1 MSTARSTGELGFQR
15 HIIDSL
21 CADAHWCERKAKQHY
36 DRDHAVDR
44 GMLEEFLGDTQPD
57 TLAVL
62 QRTYGNRT
70 LDVIVAEYEKAC
82 RAKGSSQVDVL
93 RGGIDINSV
102 HVDLLYGRPATGLN
116 PKLTAKYEANR
127 LCVMEEVWIDESSRI
142 DLVLFVNGVAWAAF
156 ELKFQPDGSTWRDAV
171 YQWTYERDHKNR
183 LLEWQVGT
191 IVNFAM
197 DEEECHMATR
207 MDGEKTR
214 FLPFNRGRGEG
225 INQGKGNPVDDGS
238 GDYPTH
244 YVWDDVLAF
253 GSVIE
258 LLTKFVFVSRKEEYD
273 QARDKR
279 VLKEAVIFPRYHQR
293 DALRVLLESVSER
306 GSELNYLIQHSAG
319 SGKTF
324 TISWLAHRLS
334 SLHGVDGAQ
343 VFDTVIVATD
353 RKVVDRQLQA
363 AIKSLERTTGVVKV
377 MGEDCTSADLSDALF
392 EGKAKIVV
400 TTLQKFLY
408 VDELAGKLTDRRFAV
423 IIDEAHNSTAGRN
436 LMAIQNTVGGE
447 RTGQDEDVTDT
458 YERLVRSHG
467 KRPNMSV
474 FAFTA
479 TPKARTLKLF
489 GVVDPK
495 NPDLQRAFHTYSM
508 KQAIEEGFILDVL
521 KNYLEY
527 RTYYQV
533 SKAVEDDPLLQTAR
547 TKREIARVAEL
558 DDTNINQRVGIIV
571 EHFRNHVLGKCGLG
585 GREKAMVVTGGRE
598 DAVKYRMALQA
609 YIERHRY
616 RDMQALVAF
625 SGKITLEYDG
635 IGARQTAKGWEYTES
650 SMNGFS
656 DTRTA
661 DRFDTDDFNVMLVAN
676 KFQVGFDQPKLCAM
690 YVIRK
695 LRDVDAVQTLSRL
708 NRVLPGKKTIV
719 LDFKN
724 TCKDMER
731 AFARY
736 YTTTILSNT
745 VTVSQLI
752 EMESKLDGYDVIDD
766 DDVEKYATIVLGA
779 TTKRLTA
786 RDAAKA
792 DMLVRRAKKRLQ
804 NMYQGNVVMQGEF
817 RMACSGF
824 VRLYEFLSLASSFG
838 DPEMEKKYGYVRD
851 LLEILDTGGH
861 GGVSVKDKIN
871 FEQFTQREVGDTGT
885 KDRAHP
891 SDPMVQLAGVSTR
904 LTTDE
909 RDRLSQI
916 IAVVNARVGGILDA
930 DVAMVTGLQIK
941 ELLLKV
947 DALKASAMANNE
959 EDFAIAY
966 FDSGEDVLYDGLQQN
981 NQFFGEVLKDDELMR
996 RLLGLYVHDVYRTL
1010 RSSGEFGGESAP
1022 K

>member
-1 MSTARSTGELGFQR
+1 MSNTRSKGELGFQR
-15 HIIDSL
+15 HIIDAL
-21 CADAHWCERKAKQHY
+21 CTDTHWHERKANADY
-36 DRDHAVDR
+36 DREHAIDR
-44 GMLEEFLGDTQPD
+44 GMLAEFITATQPEAYD
-57 TLAVL
+57 ALV
-62 QRTYGNRT
+62 RGYGDRA
-70 LDVIVAEYEKAC
+70 LDVVISEYEKSC
-82 RAKGSSQVDVL
+82 RAKGSSQIDVL
-93 RGGIDINSV
+93 RNGVDISST
-102 HVDLLYGRPATGLN
+102 HVTLLYNRPASSLN
-116 PKLTAKYEANR
+116 TDLMAKYEANR
-127 LCVMEEVWIDESSRI
+127 LSVMEEVRIDDASRI
-142 DLVLFVNGVAWAAF
+142 DLVLFVNGIAWAAI
-156 ELKFQPDGSTWRDAV
+156 ELKYQPEGSTWRDAV
-171 YQWTYERDHKNR
+171 DQWTNERDHKNR
-183 LLEWQVGT
+183 LLESQVGT

-197 DEEECHMATR
+197 DETECHMTTR
-207 MDGEKTR
+207 LDGEKTR
-214 FLPFNRGRGEG
+214 FIPFNRGRGEG
-225 INQGKGNPVDDGS
+225 INQGKGNPDDDGS

-244 YVWDDVLAF
+244 YVWDDVLRF
-253 GSVIE
+253 DSVIE

-293 DALRVLLESVSER
+293 DALHKMLESVYER

-319 SGKTF
+319 SGKTY

-334 SLHGVDGAQ
+334 SLHGADGAQ
-343 VFDTVIVATD
+343 VFDTVVVATD

-363 AIKSLERTTGVVKV
+363 AIKSLERTSGVVKV
-377 MGEDCTSADLSDALF
+377 MGEDCTSADLSDALY
-392 EGKAKIVV
+392 EGKAKVVV

-408 VDELAGKLTDRRFAV
+408 VDELAGKLNDRRFAV

-436 LMAIQNTVGGE
+436 LMAIQNAVGGAQAGE
-447 RTGQDEDVTDT
+447 EEDVTDT

-479 TPKARTLKLF
+479 TPKPRTLKLF
-489 GVVDPK
+489 GNVDPT

-527 RTYYQV
+527 RTFYKV
-533 SKAVEDDPLLQTAR
+533 SKAVEDDPLLQTAKA
-547 TKREIARVAEL
+547 KREIARVAEL

-571 EHFRNHVLGKCGLG
+571 EHFRNSVLGQCGLG
-585 GREKAMVVTGGRE
+585 GREKAMVVTTGRE
-598 DAVKYRMALQA
+598 EAVRYRACLQA
-609 YIERHRY
+609 YIERHHYTDVR
-616 RDMQALVAF
+616 ALVAF
-625 SGKITLEYDG
+625 SGKVPLDEELPG
-635 IGARQTAKGWEYTES
+635 FKGAKTAKGWEYTES
-650 SMNGFS
+650 GMNGFS
-656 DTRTA
+656 DTKTA
-661 DRFDTDDFNVMLVAN
+661 DRFDTDEYNVLLVAD

-690 YVIRK
+690 YVMK
-695 LRDVDAVQTLSRL
+695 TLRDVEAVQTLSRL
-708 NRVLPGKKTIV
+708 NRVLPGKRTIV

-724 TCKDMER
+724 TCEDMER
-731 AFARY
+731 AFSRY

-766 DDVEKYATIVLGA
+766 DDVEKYAAIVLGA
-779 TTKRLTA
+779 TTKKLTA
-786 RDAAKA
+786 KDAAKA
-792 DMLVRRAKKRLQ
+792 DKLVRRAKTRLE
-804 NMYQGNVVMQGEF
+804 NMYHGNVVMQGEF

-838 DPEMEKKYGYVRD
+838 DAEMEKKYGYVRD

-871 FEQFTQREVGDTGT
+871 FDAFTQKEVGQTGT
-885 KDRAHP
+885 GDNAHP

-909 RDRLSQI
+909 RDHLSEI
-916 IAVVNARVGGILDA
+916 IAVVNARVGGGLDE

-947 DALKASAMANNE
+947 EALKASAKANSE

-966 FDSGEDVLYDGLQQN
+966 YDSGEDVLYDGLQQN
-981 NQFFGEVLKDDELMR
+981 NQFFGEVLKDDELMQ
-996 RLLGLYVHDVYRTL
+996 RLLGLYVHDVYKTL
-1010 RSSGEFGGESAP
+1010 REE
-1022 K
+1022 

>member
-1 MSTARSTGELGFQR
+1 
-15 HIIDSL
+15 
-21 CADAHWCERKAKQHY
+21 
-36 DRDHAVDR
+36 
-44 GMLEEFLGDTQPD
+44 
-57 TLAVL
+57 
-62 QRTYGNRT
+62 
-70 LDVIVAEYEKAC
+70 
-82 RAKGSSQVDVL
+82 
-93 RGGIDINSV
+93 
-102 HVDLLYGRPATGLN
+102 
-116 PKLTAKYEANR
+116 
-127 LCVMEEVWIDESSRI
+127 MEEVWIDDASRI
-142 DLVLFVNGVAWAAF
+142 DLVLFVNGIAWAAF
-156 ELKFQPDGSTWRDAV
+156 ELKYQPDGSTWRDAV

-191 IVNFAM
+191 VVNFAM
-197 DEEECHMATR
+197 DDEECHMATR
-207 MDGEKTR
+207 MDGERTR

-225 INQGKGNPVDDGS
+225 IACGKGNPVDDGS

-244 YVWDDVLAF
+244 YVWDDVLSF
-253 GSVIE
+253 GSVME

-273 QARDKR
+273 QVKDKR

-293 DALRVLLESVSER
+293 DALHRMLESVYER

-319 SGKTF
+319 SGKTY

-334 SLHGVDGAQ
+334 SLHGADGAQ

-363 AIKSLERTTGVVKV
+363 AIKSLERTSGVVRV

-392 EGKAKIVV
+392 EGKAKVVV

-408 VDELAGKLTDRRFAV
+408 VDELAGKLNDRRFAV

-436 LMAIQNTVGGE
+436 LMAIQNAVGGE
-447 RTGQDEDVTDT
+447 KASEGEDVTDT
-458 YERLVRSHG
+458 YERLVRTHG
-467 KRPNMSV
+467 KRDNMSV

-489 GVVDPK
+489 GVVDPA
-495 NPDLQRAFHTYSM
+495 NPDMQRAFHTYSM

-533 SKAVEDDPLLQTAR
+533 SKAVEDDPLLQTTKA
-547 TKREIARVAEL
+547 KREIARVAEL

-571 EHFRNHVLGKCGLG
+571 EHFRNHVLGQCGLG
-585 GREKAMVVTGGRE
+585 GREKAMVVTTGRE
-598 DAVKYRMALQA
+598 EAVRYRAALQA
-609 YIERHRY
+609 YIERHHYTDVR
-616 RDMQALVAF
+616 ALVAF
-625 SGKITLEYDG
+625 SGKVSITDELDG
-635 IGARQTAKGWEYTES
+635 FKGTKTAKGWEYTEGG
-650 SMNGFS
+650 MNGFS
-656 DTRTA
+656 DTKTA
-661 DRFDTDDFNVMLVAN
+661 ERFDTDGYNVLLVAD

-690 YVIRK
+690 YVMK
-695 LRDVDAVQTLSRL
+695 TLRDVEAVQTLSRL

-724 TCKDMER
+724 TCEDMER

-766 DDVEKYATIVLGA
+766 DDVEKYAAIVLGA
-779 TTKRLTA
+779 TTKKLSQK
-786 RDAAKA
+786 DASKA
-792 DMLVRRAKKRLQ
+792 DMLVRRAKKRLES
-804 NMYQGNVVMQGEF
+804 MYQGNVVMQGEF

-838 DPEMEKKYGYVRD
+838 DAEMEKKYGYVRD

-891 SDPMVQLAGVSTR
+891 SDPMVQLAGVSAR

-909 RDRLSQI
+909 RDHLSEI
-916 IAVVNARVGGILDA
+916 IADVNARVGGGLDS

-947 DALKASAMANNE
+947 EALKASAMANS
-959 EDFAIAY
+959 EDDFSIAY
-966 FDSGEDVLYDGLQQN
+966 YDSGEDVLYDGLQQN

-1010 RSSGEFGGESAP
+1010 RCDKISV
-1022 K
+1022 

>member
-1 MSTARSTGELGFQR
+1 MSNTRSKGELGFQR
-15 HIIDSL
+15 HIIDAL
-21 CADAHWCERKAKQHY
+21 CTDTHWHERKANADY
-36 DRDHAVDR
+36 DREHAIDR
-44 GMLEEFLGDTQPD
+44 GMLAEFITATQPEAYD
-57 TLAVL
+57 ALV
-62 QRTYGNRT
+62 RGYGDRA
-70 LDVIVAEYEKAC
+70 LDVVISEYEKSC
-82 RAKGSSQVDVL
+82 RAKGSSQIDVL
-93 RGGIDINSV
+93 RNGVDISST
-102 HVDLLYGRPATGLN
+102 HVTLLYNRPASSLN
-116 PKLTAKYEANR
+116 TDLMAKYEANR
-127 LCVMEEVWIDESSRI
+127 LSVMEEVRIDDASRI
-142 DLVLFVNGVAWAAF
+142 DLVLFVNGIAWAAI
-156 ELKFQPDGSTWRDAV
+156 ELKYQPEGSTWRDAV
-171 YQWTYERDHKNR
+171 DQWTNERDHKNR
-183 LLEWQVGT
+183 LLESQVGT

-197 DEEECHMATR
+197 DETECHMTTR
-207 MDGEKTR
+207 LDGEKTR
-214 FLPFNRGRGEG
+214 FIPFNRGRGEG
-225 INQGKGNPVDDGS
+225 INQGKGNPDDDGS

-244 YVWDDVLAF
+244 YVWDDVLRF
-253 GSVIE
+253 DSVIE

-293 DALRVLLESVSER
+293 DALHKMLESVYER

-319 SGKTF
+319 SGKTY

-334 SLHGVDGAQ
+334 SLHGADGAQ
-343 VFDTVIVATD
+343 VFDTVVVATD

-363 AIKSLERTTGVVKV
+363 AIKSLERTSGVVKV
-377 MGEDCTSADLSDALF
+377 MGEDCTSADLSDALY
-392 EGKAKIVV
+392 EGKAKVVV

-408 VDELAGKLTDRRFAV
+408 VDELAGKLNDRRFAV

-436 LMAIQNTVGGE
+436 LMAIQNAVGGAQAGE
-447 RTGQDEDVTDT
+447 EEDVTDT

-479 TPKARTLKLF
+479 TPKPRTLKLF
-489 GVVDPK
+489 GNVDPT

-527 RTYYQV
+527 RTFYKV
-533 SKAVEDDPLLQTAR
+533 SKAVEDDPLLQTAKA
-547 TKREIARVAEL
+547 KREIARVAEL

-571 EHFRNHVLGKCGLG
+571 EHFRNSVLGQCGLG
-585 GREKAMVVTGGRE
+585 GREKAMVVTTGRE
-598 DAVKYRMALQA
+598 EAVRYRACLQA
-609 YIERHRY
+609 YIERHHYTDVR
-616 RDMQALVAF
+616 ALVAF
-625 SGKITLEYDG
+625 SGKVPLDEELPG
-635 IGARQTAKGWEYTES
+635 FKGAKTAKGWEYTES
-650 SMNGFS
+650 GMNGFS
-656 DTRTA
+656 DTKTA
-661 DRFDTDDFNVMLVAN
+661 DRFDTDEYNVLLVAD

-690 YVIRK
+690 YVMK
-695 LRDVDAVQTLSRL
+695 TLRDVEAVQTLSRL
-708 NRVLPGKKTIV
+708 NRVLPGKRTIV

-724 TCKDMER
+724 TCEDMER
-731 AFARY
+731 AFSRY

-766 DDVEKYATIVLGA
+766 DDVEKYAAIVLGA
-779 TTKRLTA
+779 TTKKLTA
-786 RDAAKA
+786 KDAAKA
-792 DMLVRRAKKRLQ
+792 DKLVRRAKTRLE
-804 NMYQGNVVMQGEF
+804 NMYHGNVVMQGEF

-838 DPEMEKKYGYVRD
+838 DAEMEKKYGYVRD

-871 FEQFTQREVGDTGT
+871 FDAFTQKEVGQTGT
-885 KDRAHP
+885 GDNAHP

-909 RDRLSQI
+909 RDHLSEI
-916 IAVVNARVGGILDA
+916 IAVVNARVGGGLDE

-947 DALKASAMANNE
+947 EALKASAKANSE
-959 EDFAIAY
+959 VDFAIAY
-966 FDSGEDVLYDGLQQN
+966 YDSGEDVLYDGLQQN
-981 NQFFGEVLKDDELMR
+981 NQFFGEVLKDDELMQ
-996 RLLGLYVHDVYRTL
+996 RLLGLYVHDVYKTL
-1010 RSSGEFGGESAP
+1010 REE
-1022 K
+1022 

>member
-21 CADAHWCERKAKQHY
+21 CADAHWHERKASRHY

-44 GMLEEFLGDTQPD
+44 GMLEEFLDDTQPD
-57 TLAVL
+57 AFATLR
-62 QRTYGNRT
+62 RTYGNRA
-70 LDVIVAEYEKAC
+70 LDVIVSEYEKAC
-82 RAKGSSQVDVL
+82 RAKGSAQVDVL
-93 RGGIDINSV
+93 RNGVDINSV
-102 HVDLLYGRPATGLN
+102 HVDLLYGRPASDLN

-127 LCVMEEVWIDESSRI
+127 LSVMEEAWIDDASRI
-142 DLVLFVNGVAWAAF
+142 DLVLFVNGFAWAAF
-156 ELKFQPDGSTWRDAV
+156 ELKYQPDGSTWRDAV
-171 YQWTYERDHKNR
+171 HQWTYKRDHKNR

-197 DEEECHMATR
+197 DDEECHMATR
-207 MDGEKTR
+207 MDGERTH

-253 GSVIE
+253 DSVIE

-273 QARDKR
+273 QAKDRR

-293 DALRVLLESVSER
+293 DALHRMLESVSTS

-334 SLHGVDGAQ
+334 SLHGVDGNQ

-392 EGKAKIVV
+392 EGKAKVVV

-408 VDELAGKLTDRRFAV
+408 VDELAGKLNDRRFAV

-436 LMAIQNTVGGE
+436 LMAIQNAVGGE
-447 RTGQDEDVTDT
+447 QAGKDEDVTDT
-458 YERLVRSHG
+458 YARLVRSHG
-467 KRPNMSV
+467 KRANMSV

-489 GVVDPK
+489 GAVDPR

-533 SKAVEDDPLLQTAR
+533 SKAVEDDPLLQTAKA
-547 TKREIARVAEL
+547 KREIARVAEL

-571 EHFRNHVLGKCGLG
+571 EHFRNHVLVRCGLG
-585 GREKAMVVTGGRE
+585 GREKAMVVTTGRE
-598 DAVKYRMALQA
+598 EAVRYRVALQA
-609 YIERHRY
+609 YIERHHY
-616 RDMQALVAF
+616 RDVHALVAF
-625 SGKITLEYDG
+625 SGKVPIDVEYDG
-635 IGARQTAKGWEYTES
+635 FGASRVARGWEYTEHG
-650 SMNGFS
+650 MNGNPRGVATE
-656 DTRTA
+656 DM
-661 DRFDTDDFNVMLVAN
+661 FDTDAYSVLLVAD

-690 YVIRK
+690 YVMK
-695 LRDVDAVQTLSRL
+695 TLRDVEAVQTLSRL
-708 NRVLPGKKTIV
+708 NRVMPGKKTVV

-724 TCKDMER
+724 TCEDMER
-731 AFARY
+731 AFSRY
-736 YTTTILSNT
+736 YTATILSNT

-766 DDVEKYATIVLGA
+766 DDVERYAAIVLGA
-779 TTKRLTA
+779 ATKKLTQ

-792 DMLVRRAKKRLQ
+792 DMLVRRAKKRLES
-804 NMYQGNVVMQGEF
+804 MYQGNAVMQGEF

-838 DPEMEKKYGYVRD
+838 DAEMEKKYGYVRD

-871 FEQFTQREVGDTGT
+871 FEQFTQKEVGDTGT
-885 KDRAHP
+885 KNRAHP

-904 LTTDE
+904 LTNDE
-909 RDRLSQI
+909 RDHLSEI
-916 IAVVNARVGGILDA
+916 IAVVNARVGGGLDA

-947 DALKASAMANNE
+947 EALKASAKANGE

-966 FDSGEDVLYDGLQQN
+966 YDSGEDVLYDGLQQN
-981 NQFFGEVLKDDELMR
+981 NQFFGEVLKDNELMR
-996 RLLGLYVHDVYRTL
+996 RLLGLYVHDVYETL
-1010 RSSGEFGGESAP
+1010 RSEEQ
-1022 K
+1022 

>member
-1 MSTARSTGELGFQR
+1 MSNSRSTGELGFQR

-21 CADAHWCERKAKQHY
+21 CADAHWRERKTKQHY

-44 GMLEEFLGDTQPD
+44 GMLEEFLGDTQTD
-57 TLAVL
+57 ALATLR
-62 QRTYGNRT
+62 RTYGDRT
-70 LDVIVAEYEKAC
+70 LDVIVSEYEKAC
-82 RAKGSSQVDVL
+82 RAKGSAQVDVL
-93 RGGIDINSV
+93 RNGVDINSV
-102 HVDLLYGRPATGLN
+102 HVDLLYGRPASDLN
-116 PKLTAKYEANR
+116 PELTAKYEANR
-127 LCVMEEVWIDESSRI
+127 LSVMEEVWIDDASRI
-142 DLVLFVNGVAWAAF
+142 DLVLFVNGLAWAAF
-156 ELKFQPDGSTWRDAV
+156 ELKYQHDGSTWRDAV

-197 DEEECHMATR
+197 DDEECHMATR
-207 MDGEKTR
+207 MDGERTR

-253 GSVIE
+253 DSVIE

-273 QARDKR
+273 QAKDKR

-293 DALRVLLESVSER
+293 DALHRMLESVYER

-334 SLHGVDGAQ
+334 SLHGADGAQ

-392 EGKAKIVV
+392 EGKAKVVV

-408 VDELAGKLTDRRFAV
+408 VDELAGKLNDRRFAV

-436 LMAIQNTVGGE
+436 LMAIHNAVGGE
-447 RTGQDEDVTDT
+447 QVGKDEDVTDT

-489 GVVDPK
+489 GVVDPT
-495 NPDLQRAFHTYSM
+495 NPDMQRAFHTYSM

-533 SKAVEDDPLLQTAR
+533 SKAVEDDPLLQTAKA
-547 TKREIARVAEL
+547 KREIARVAEL

-571 EHFRNHVLGKCGLG
+571 EHFRNHVLGQCGLG
-585 GREKAMVVTGGRE
+585 GREKAMVVTTGRE
-598 DAVKYRMALQA
+598 EAVRYRACLQA
-609 YIERHRY
+609 YIERHHY
-616 RDMQALVAF
+616 RDVCALVAF
-625 SGKITLEYDG
+625 SGKVPLDEELAGFTG
-635 IGARQTAKGWEYTES
+635 TKTAKGWEYTEGG
-650 SMNGFS
+650 MNGFS
-656 DTRTA
+656 DTKTA
-661 DRFDTDDFNVMLVAN
+661 DMFDTDGYNVLLVAD

-690 YVIRK
+690 YVMK
-695 LRDVDAVQTLSRL
+695 TLRDVEAVQTLSRL

-719 LDFKN
+719 LDFRN
-724 TCKDMER
+724 TCEDMER

-752 EMESKLDGYDVIDD
+752 EAESRLDGYDVIDD
-766 DDVEKYATIVLGA
+766 DDVEKYAAIVLGA
-779 TTKRLTA
+779 TTKKLTQK
-786 RDAAKA
+786 DAAKA
-792 DMLVRRAKKRLQ
+792 DMLVRRAKKRLES
-804 NMYQGNVVMQGEF
+804 MYQGNVVMQGEF

-871 FEQFTQREVGDTGT
+871 FEQFTQKEVGDTGT

-909 RDRLSQI
+909 RDHLSEI
-916 IAVVNARVGGILDA
+916 IAVVNARVGGGLDA

-941 ELLLKV
+941 ELPLKV
-947 DALKASAMANNE
+947 ESLRASARANSE

-1010 RSSGEFGGESAP
+1010 REDGEDGEG
-1022 K
+1022 

>member
-1 MSTARSTGELGFQR
+1 MSNARSTGELGFQR
-15 HIIDSL
+15 HIIDVL
-21 CADAHWCERKAKQHY
+21 CTDPRWRERKATSHY
-36 DRDHAVDR
+36 DKDHAVDR
-44 GMLEEFLGDTQPD
+44 EMLEGFLKDTQPKA
-57 TLAVL
+57 LAAL
-62 QRTYGNRT
+62 QRTYGIRAI
-70 LDVIVAEYEKAC
+70 DVLISEYEKAC
-82 RAKGSSQVDVL
+82 RAKGSSNVDVL
-93 RGGIDINSV
+93 RSGVDINSI
-102 HVDLLYGRPATGLN
+102 HVDLLYGRPASSLN

-127 LCVMEEVWIDESSRI
+127 LSVMEEVWIDDASRI
-142 DLVLFVNGVAWAAF
+142 DLVLFVNGLAWAAF
-156 ELKFQPDGSTWRDAV
+156 ELKYQPDGSTWRDAV

-183 LLEWQVGT
+183 LLERRVGT

-197 DEEECHMATR
+197 DNEECHMATS
-207 MDGEKTR
+207 MDGERTR

-253 GSVIE
+253 DSVME

-273 QARDKR
+273 QAKDKR
-279 VLKEAVIFPRYHQR
+279 VLKETVIFPRYHQR
-293 DALRVLLESVSER
+293 DALHKLLKSVSTS

-319 SGKTF
+319 SGKTY

-334 SLHGVDGAQ
+334 SLHGADGAQ

-392 EGKAKIVV
+392 EGKAKVVV

-408 VDELAGKLTDRRFAV
+408 VDELAGKICDRRFAV

-436 LMAIQNTVGGE
+436 LMAIQNAVGGE
-447 RTGQDEDVTDT
+447 QAGKDEDVTDT

-467 KRPNMSV
+467 KRANMSV

-489 GVVDPK
+489 GAVDPA
-495 NPDLQRAFHTYSM
+495 NPDLQKAFHTYSM

-521 KNYLEY
+521 TNYLEY
-527 RTYYQV
+527 RTYYRV
-533 SKAVEDDPLLQTAR
+533 SKAVEDDPLLHTAKA
-547 TKREIARVAEL
+547 KREIARIAEL
-558 DDTNINQRVGIIV
+558 DDTNINQRIGIIV
-571 EHFRNHVLGKCGLG
+571 EHFRNHVLGQCGLG
-585 GREKAMVVTGGRE
+585 RREKAMVVTTGRE
-598 DAVKYRMALQA
+598 EAVRYRAALQA
-609 YIERHRY
+609 YIERHHY
-616 RDMQALVAF
+616 HDVHALVAF
-625 SGKITLEYDG
+625 SGKVTTDVEYDG
-635 IGARQTAKGWEYTES
+635 FGGSRTAKGWEYTERG
-650 SMNGFS
+650 MNGFS

-661 DRFDTDDFNVMLVAN
+661 DRFDTDERNVLLVAD

-690 YVIRK
+690 YVMKR
-695 LRDVDAVQTLSRL
+695 LRDVEAVQTLSRL
-708 NRVLPGKKTIV
+708 NRTLPGKRTIV
-719 LDFKN
+719 LDFVN
-724 TCKDMER
+724 TCADMEK
-731 AFARY
+731 AFSHY

-752 EMESKLDGYDVIDD
+752 EMGSKLDGYDVIDD
-766 DDVEKYATIVLGA
+766 DDVERYAAIVLGA
-779 TTKRLTA
+779 TTKKLSQ

-792 DMLVRRAKKRLQ
+792 DILVRRAKKRLE
-804 NMYQGNVVMQGEF
+804 NMYQGNVALQGEF
-817 RMACSGF
+817 RMTCSGF

-838 DPEMEKKYGYVRD
+838 DAEMEKKYGYVRD

-871 FEQFTQREVGDTGT
+871 FERFTQKEVGDTGT
-885 KDRAHP
+885 KHRAHP
-891 SDPMVQLAGVSTR
+891 SDPMVRLAGVSTR

-909 RDRLSQI
+909 KDRLSEI
-916 IAVVNARVGGILDA
+916 IAIVNARVGGGLDK
-930 DVAMVTGLQIK
+930 DVAIIGGLQIK

-947 DALKASAMANNE
+947 DALKASAKANNE
-959 EDFAIAY
+959 ADFSIAY
-966 FDSGEDVLYDGLQQN
+966 YDSGEDVLYDGLQQN
-981 NQFFGEVLKDDELMR
+981 NKFFGEVLKDEELMR
-996 RLLGLYVHDVYRTL
+996 RMLGLYVHDVYETL
-1010 RSSGEFGGESAP
+1010 RGEER
-1022 K
+1022 